1 MTWGWAGMARAGDG
15 TRRSNRRRRHNLLQK
30 RVDDEELVRFIAR
43 ARQAGYEDHRDFH
56 AALISGDAGFDR
68 RERHDLLRI
77 QGELGKQ
84 GSNLN
89 QLAYAVNAGRLT
101 VFSADNLRVID
112 EARIAVEAATE
123 LIRTLLR

>member
-1 MTWGWAGMARAGDG
+1 MARAGDG
-15 TRRSNRRRRHNLLQK
+15 TQRSNRRRRNNLLQR

-43 ARQAGYEDHRDFH
+43 ARKAGYEDHRDFH
-56 AALISGDAGFDR
+56 AALISGSAGFDR

-89 QLAYAVNAGRLT
+89 QLTYAVNAGRITAL
-101 VFSADNLRVID
+101 SAQDLRVIHD
-112 EARIAVEAATE
+112 ALAAVEKASAE
-123 LIRTLLR
+123 IRGLLA